1 MPRKYNRFC
10 TKKSICNDFLYL
22 YKKTMNEEINWVF
35 LRSFV
40 WPHEYYTLQ
49 AFLESNGVR
58 VSFRD
63 ELIINI
69 DPFLSNALG
78 GIKMYVAEEDYDLA
92 IVLSEEFYEKRLND
106 NKDAEEDT
114 EEDKE

>member
-1 MPRKYNRFC
+1 
-10 TKKSICNDFLYL
+10 
-22 YKKTMNEEINWVF
+22 MNEEINWVF

-63 ELIINI
+63 EMIINI

-78 GIKMYVAEEDYDLA
+78 GIKMYVAEEDFELA
-92 IVLSEEFYEKRLND
+92 MALSNEFDEKRLDDSDLENG
-106 NKDAEEDT
+106 EENT
-114 EEDKE
+114 E